1 MKNTSQ
7 TLIENYYKAFNAGD
21 MTRFFELLA
30 EDVVHD
36 INQGKTEVGKAAF
49 IKFMDHMNKCYKEKA
64 EDLIIMVSEDG
75 QQAAATFMIDGKYL
89 NTDGNL
95 PAATGQTYH
104 LPVGSFFRIKDNK
117 ISQVTNYYNLNDWLA
132 QIK

>member
-36 INQGKTEVGKAAF
+36 